1 MTEFSD
7 FVVQKAMKIVKAGGV
22 KQLAGDNWEVTSTSG
37 KKYAVLLTEYGT
49 GVCSCLHGSNRV
61 SSTCSHVAA
70 VSQVKEIEKVNTG
83 WGDLQKDHFALE
95 IQALRKL
102 GHC

>member
-1 MTEFSD
+1 
-7 FVVQKAMKIVKAGGV
+7 
-22 KQLAGDNWEVTSTSG
+22 
-37 KKYAVLLTEYGT
+37 
-49 GVCSCLHGSNRV
+49 
-61 SSTCSHVAA
+61 VAA